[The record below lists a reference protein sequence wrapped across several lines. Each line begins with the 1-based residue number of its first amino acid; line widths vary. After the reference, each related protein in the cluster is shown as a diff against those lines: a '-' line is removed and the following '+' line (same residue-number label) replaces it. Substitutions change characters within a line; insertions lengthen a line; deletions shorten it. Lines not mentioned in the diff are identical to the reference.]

1 MLDDRFIR
9 PASRVAAAFPKEGCI
24 PGPRA
29 GGGSLLTRRQ
39 LLAFAGGAVGVALP
53 GATGRAQAQMP
64 PLRLGVLSFGTVD
77 WELAAI
83 RALGLDKAA
92 GLTIESLKLA
102 SNDAARIAF
111 LGDAVDCIVS
121 DLLWAARMR
130 GEGRDIVFLPFS
142 ASEGAVMRAPDS
154 TIAGVADLAG
164 KRIGVAGGAL
174 DKSWILLQAFAR
186 HQAGI
191 DLAKAAEPVF
201 GAPPLLSLKLEQG
214 ELDAALL
221 YWNFCARL
229 EAKGFKRLIG
239 ADEVARAFGVEGPI
253 SFIGYVFKRGDGEN
267 DRRIAAFAAASRQA
281 KQALA
286 SQEAIW
292 TQLRPLMQADD
303 EATYDV
309 LKRTFL
315 AGIPNRPVAEEQAD
329 AARLYARLAEFG
341 GEKLVGKTTTL
352 PEGLYWAGR

>member
-1 MLDDRFIR
+1 M
-9 PASRVAAAFPKEGCI
+9 V
-24 PGPRA
+24 
-29 GGGSLLTRRQ
+29 TRRQ
-39 LLAFAGGAVGVALP
+39 ALALMGAGFGAGFLGTAGRAFAQL
-53 GATGRAQAQMP
+53 P
-64 PLRLGVLSFGTVD
+64 PLRLGVLAFGTVE

-92 GLTIESLKLA
+92 GLAIEPLKLA

-111 LGDAVDCIVS
+111 LGDAVDSIVS

-142 ASEGAVMRAPDS
+142 ASEGAVMRAPGS
-154 TIAGVADLAG
+154 TIAGVADLVG

-174 DKSWILLQAFAR
+174 DKSWILLQAYAK

-191 DLAKAAEPVF
+191 DLAKATQPVF

-229 EAKGFKRLIG
+229 EAKGFTRLIG
-239 ADEVARAFGVEGPI
+239 ADEVARSFGVESPI
-253 SFIGYVFKRGDGEN
+253 SFVGYVFKRGDAQAE
-267 DRRIAAFAAASRQA
+267 RRIAAFAGMSRQA

-286 SQEAIW
+286 SQDAIW

-303 EATYDV
+303 EATYGA

-315 AGIPNRPVAEEQAD
+315 AGVPTRSVAEEQAD
-329 AARLYARLAEFG
+329 AAKLYAMLAEFG
-341 GEKLVGKTTTL
+341 GEKLVGKATSL

>member
-1 MLDDRFIR
+1 MMKRRQFL
-9 PASRVAAAFPKEGCI
+9 ALAGAGL
-24 PGPRA
+24 
-29 GGGSLLTRRQ
+29 GGGLLGSAGTAWAQ
-39 LLAFAGGAVGVALP
+39 L
-53 GATGRAQAQMP
+53 P
-64 PLRLGVLSFGTVD
+64 PLRVGVLSFGTVE

-83 RALGLDKAA
+83 RALGLDEAA
-92 GLTIESLKLA
+92 GLRIDPLKLA

-111 LGDAVDCIVS
+111 LGDAVDSIVS

-142 ASEGAVMRAPDS
+142 ASEGAVMRAPGS
-154 TIAGVADLAG
+154 TIATVADLAG

-174 DKSWILLQAFAR
+174 DKSWILLQAYAR

-191 DLAKAAEPVF
+191 DLAKVAEPVF
-201 GAPPLLSLKLEQG
+201 GAPPLLSMKLEQG

-239 ADEVARAFGVEGPI
+239 ADEVARSFGVEGPI
-253 SFIGYVFKRGDGEN
+253 SFIGYVFKRGDEQH
-267 DRRIAAFAAASRQA
+267 DKRIAAFAAASRQA

-292 TQLRPLMQADD
+292 AQLRPLMQADD
-303 EATYDV
+303 EATYNV
-309 LKRTFL
+309 LRRTFL
-315 AGIPNRPVAEEQAD
+315 AGIPNRAIADERAD
-329 AARLYARLAEFG
+329 AAKLYAKLAELG
-341 GEKLVGKTTTL
+341 GEKLVGKTATL
-352 PEGLYWAGR
+352 PEGLYWAGH